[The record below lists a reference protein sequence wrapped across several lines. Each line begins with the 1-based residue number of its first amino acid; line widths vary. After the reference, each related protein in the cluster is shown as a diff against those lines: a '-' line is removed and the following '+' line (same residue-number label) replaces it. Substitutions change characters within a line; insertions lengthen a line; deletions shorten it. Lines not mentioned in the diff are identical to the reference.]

1 MQQRYPCPRCG
12 VPVEYGSRFC
22 GNCGNTLQMSPPPP
36 PPSPQYPPQPQPW
49 GQQQPPYNQ
58 QPGWNQPPPYNQTP
72 GWGGP
77 PPYQQQNMY
86 DQRGPVPQ
94 KKISSRNLV
103 YLVILC
109 VIVVTIGGIALATNG
124 SFFSSSETPT
134 PTAPTTPAETPPST
148 TPVPEP
154 TPPPQTPKYPA
165 SQATPVTAAE
175 LVTAYAA
182 DGNVAIAKYQG
193 NEYAISG
200 TISEANSSAPPFLYL
215 KDSAAGTLEI
225 QCNFSQGQE
234 ANISALNVGE
244 TVKVEGRIGTFTGTI
259 IIVNTCK
266 LVQ

>member
-22 GNCGNTLQMSPPPP
+22 GNCGNTLQMNPPPP